1 MLSTITQK
9 HNSVTLSHSFDL
21 RLPEWIRGCG
31 ADVVPEHG
39 GDDAVGA
46 APVGSHGEHHDLSR
60 EDRRVREATVGGGTG
75 KSELNIEIF
84 QIESNNLLKKRCS
97 FIDKII

>member
-1 MLSTITQK
+1 M
-9 HNSVTLSHSFDL
+9 
-21 RLPEWIRGCG
+21 
-31 ADVVPEHG
+31 PEHG